1 MKGFENGGYIYIP
14 SLFPHAPNVKIKE
27 RRGSILS
34 LFRSSSA
41 LPVKFSLFFFFFSEN
56 SSPHPRLLQTIT
68 HTRRCVVFPFF
79 PTFDSSL
86 DNPSSLSLSPS
97 LSRSFSRF
105 SSAVCTLRGTT
116 LARVT
121 NPRFFRSF
129 FPTRNIQFL
138 GCSVCACA
146 SRPWYKHRGTKGTDG
161 EERAGFEGKKK
172 WLKICKPT

>member
-1 MKGFENGGYIYIP
+1 MKEYIHHSRVFIYASNESMKGFENGGYIYIYVP

-41 LPVKFSLFFFFFSEN
+41 LPVKFSLFFFFFQKTVPHILV
-56 SSPHPRLLQTIT
+56 SSKPSPIHADAWF
-68 HTRRCVVFPFF
+68 FPFF
-79 PTFDSSL
+79 Q
-86 DNPSSLSLSPS
+86 LSILRSIIHPLS

-146 SRPWYKHRGTKGTDG
+146 SRP
-161 EERAGFEGKKK
+161 
-172 WLKICKPT
+172 

>member
-41 LPVKFSLFFFFFSEN
+41 LPVKFSLFFFFFFFQKTVPHILVFSKP
-56 SSPHPRLLQTIT
+56 SPIHADAWF
-68 HTRRCVVFPFF
+68 FPFF
-79 PTFDSSL
+79 QLSILRSIIHP
-86 DNPSSLSLSPS
+86 LSLSPS

-146 SRPWYKHRGTKGTDG
+146 SRP
-161 EERAGFEGKKK
+161 
-172 WLKICKPT
+172 

>member
-1 MKGFENGGYIYIP
+1 MDIYIYIYFP

-34 LFRSSSA
+34 NTLFRSSCA

-56 SSPHPRLLQTIT
+56 SSPHPRFLQTIT

-79 PTFDSSL
+79 QLSILRSIIHLLP
-86 DNPSSLSLSPS
+86 PSSFSL
-97 LSRSFSRF
+97 SFSRF

-129 FPTRNIQFL
+129 FLPEISSFWGVACTR
-138 GCSVCACA
+138 A
-146 SRPWYKHRGTKGTDG
+146 H
-161 EERAGFEGKKK
+161 
-172 WLKICKPT
+172 